1 MVRCICWVELVRIW
15 WASAEDL
22 LERLNVL
29 VTEEAEAPGS
39 FWNILKASL
48 KVGPSSTSEPASLP
62 WDWLRERVVVPPLL
76 WLTVV
81 LYVVMWERNGVRK
94 GLLLL

>member
-1 MVRCICWVELVRIW
+1 MVRCICWVELVRMW
-15 WASAEDL
+15 WASTEDL

-29 VTEEAEAPGS
+29 VTDEAEALGA
-39 FWNILKASL
+39 FWKILIASL
-48 KVGPSSTSEPASLP
+48 KVGPSSTSEPISLP
-62 WDWLRERVVVPPLL
+62 WDLLRERVVPPLV